1 MAERKIINN
10 TILLFVGTD
19 PSNLDT
25 VVCLTN
31 IKTDF
36 KVSEVDASTF
46 CGQDKTPGDAS
57 GNISAEGQHLLDPIT
72 GKISGH
78 GLFNYMINKTTLYYR
93 VGAAVPVSGD
103 ILQEGTCFISSLGD
117 TYGYNAQS
125 VFSLQ
130 LSVKGTPTETVFKS
144 ATAISITP
152 ATVTLASAATQQIA
166 VTFTPSDAT
175 NKDVIYTTSDATKAT
190 VSVTGLITAVATGS
204 ATITATSED
213 GGFTDTVVVTIS

>member
-1 MAERKIINN
+1 MERKIINN

-36 KVSEVDASTF
+36 KVSEVDASSF
-46 CGQDKTPGDAS
+46 CGQDKTPGDVA
-57 GNISAEGQHLLDPIT
+57 GNISAEGQHLLDPVT

-78 GLFNYMINKTTLYYR
+78 GLFNYMISKTTLYYR
-93 VGAAVPVSGD
+93 IGAAVPVDGD
-103 ILQEGTCFISSLGD
+103 ILQEGECFISSLGD

-130 LSVKGTPTETVFKS
+130 LSVKGAPTETVYV
-144 ATAISITP
+144 AVTAISILP
-152 ATVTLASAATQQIA
+152 STVTLAAAATQQITP
-166 VTFTPSDAT
+166 TFTPVDAT
-175 NKDVIYTTSDATKAT
+175 NQDIIYSTSAPSKAT
-190 VSVTGLITAVATGS
+190 VSATGLITAVATGS
-204 ATITATSED
+204 ATITATTED